1 MLYGKILPYSRRNW
15 ESGKVHKKF
24 FNALYALNIFFQ
36 GFLSLIFPI
45 ALSLLI
51 SWIAVDKLS
60 APEWIYAP
68 IVILGVVAGLCS
80 MIRFI
85 IAAGNAL
92 ERLEAEQKKKEKKEK
107 NNSGNNK

>member
-1 MLYGKILPYSRRNW
+1 M
-15 ESGKVHKKF
+15 HKKF

-36 GFLSLIFPI
+36 GFLSLLLPI

-51 SWIAVDKLS
+51 AWAAVEKLS

-68 IVILGVVAGLCS
+68 IVILGVAAGLCS
-80 MIRFI
+80 MVRFI

-92 ERLEAEQKKKEKKEK
+92 ERLEAEKKKKEKKENK
-107 NNSGNNK
+107 DSGNNK